1 MPRNA
6 MSAIGCHDHQSN
18 IQEQIQSADET
29 VLKQELQILSEIKQL
44 KQESIQ
50 QNRKDPDSNNEHKH
64 DNDAMQPMSEPIQ
77 IKQEPMP
84 SLEPVP
90 CLEPLNNTQSDPQ
103 SNQIPEAFFCP
114 ICNVLLASKEELHN
128 DIAHHIQ
135 AHYCFK
141 CKRKYSTIL
150 TSFNQSNYTSCRS
163 CTFISDHCEAHK
175 IQCVDKVN
183 RISTKRLIETTYNAP
198 KIQCVEC
205 SFVTLTEAEMN
216 LHAESMHPCVECPIC
231 SGRFN
236 TPSRALLD
244 ADLHSRQKCVDC
256 NRKYGEN
263 TPENNV
269 CYKKHQFVLLRICYL
284 NQFKCECCTFT
295 TVIRNNYD
303 QHLLSHKE
311 GKSVS
316 ASSRIF
322 VQKSQIKFPC
332 PHCPKVSNS
341 KGDLTVHIR
350 SHTNEKPFKC
360 ELCDSS
366 FGRKNHWK
374 EHMNGHTGKK
384 PFKCKYCD
392 LAFSKSNQKCDHEKN
407 EHIGWKC
414 AHCNTIFER
423 KHWLRKHRDEKHKN
437 VKKKAHKHGQNWFKF
452 ECKGCLIRFKTKQQ
466 LDAHVTQCEKE
477 VKRLNALKTSTNKN
491 KRKRNGAMDDE
502 LPKKK
507 RKIVLKIKR
516 REKGSMDMAL
526 NKIEK
531 RKWSTNDCAQWIG
544 SLGNSYRQYTQLFID
559 NGVDGMLLNQL
570 DDDVLKEIVK
580 SRIHRMKVLS
590 SWNQLQMQTK

>member
-1 MPRNA
+1 
-6 MSAIGCHDHQSN
+6 MSTVGCDDHQQTN
-18 IQEQIQSADET
+18 TQDHIQCVNET
-29 VLKQELQILSEIKQL
+29 VLKQQLQAEIKQ
-44 KQESIQ
+44 SIQ
-50 QNRKDPDSNNEHKH
+50 QHRKNPDDNNEHKQ
-64 DNDAMQPMSEPIQ
+64 DIDAMQSTTVINVQPIEMSESIQ

-84 SLEPVP
+84 CLELDPDDVQIKHEPVP
-90 CLEPLNNTQSDPQ
+90 YLEPLNTKSNPQ
-103 SNQIPEAFFCP
+103 TNQVPEAFFCA
-114 ICNVLLASKEELHN
+114 ICDVIFASKEELHN
-128 DIAHHIQ
+128 DINHHIET
-135 AHYCFK
+135 HYCLK

-150 TSFNQSNYTSCRS
+150 TSSNQSNYTSCQS
-163 CTFISDHCEAHK
+163 CKYISDHCEAHK
-175 IQCVDKVN
+175 IQCID
-183 RISTKRLIETTYNAP
+183 
-198 KIQCVEC
+198 C
-205 SFVTLTEAEMN
+205 SFVSTSEAEMN
-216 LHAESMHPCVECPIC
+216 LHRESMHPCVECPIC

-466 LDAHVTQCEKE
+466 LDAHAAQCEKE
-477 VKRLNALKTSTNKN
+477 EMRLNALKNSKNKN
-491 KRKRNGAMDDE
+491 KRKRNDVMDE

-507 RKIVLKIKR
+507 RKIVLTIKR
-516 REKGSMDMAL
+516 RTKGSVDVQL

-544 SLGNSYRQYTQLFID
+544 SLGNSYRKYMRIFID
-559 NGVDGMLLNQL
+559 NGVDGMLLSQL
-570 DDDVLKEIVK
+570 DDEVLKEIVK
-580 SRIHRMKVLS
+580 SRIHLMKILS
-590 SWNQLQMQTK
+590 SWNQLQLQTK